1 MAGTATSGGLRPD
14 TRSGRALVRRPG
26 PMLAAGLVT
35 HMDRTPVDVDLAL
48 EQWHGYVAAFERN
61 GWPTL
66 EAEPADTCPDA
77 PFVEDT
83 MVIVGDLAVVTRPG
97 VPQRQPETEGVTR
110 TMRDLGYQVRTII
123 APGTLDGGDVL
134 KLGRTWFVGVGGRT
148 NTAGLTQLVAATA
161 DRGISV
167 VAVPISG
174 VLHLKTAVTALPDG
188 TLLANIA
195 ALGRPDVLPPL
206 TPAPDRGP
214 WRMILLGPDRALLS
228 ASAPRTADLLVR
240 RGVTP
245 VIVDISEFEKLE
257 SSVTCL
263 SVRLRE

>member
-1 MAGTATSGGLRPD
+1 MVSRATRAQLRPD

-35 HMDRTPVDVDLAL
+35 HVDRTPVDVDLAL
-48 EQWHGYVAAFERN
+48 DQWHGYVAAFESN
-61 GWPTL
+61 GWPTQ

-77 PFVEDT
+77 PFIEDT
-83 MVIVGDLAVVTRPG
+83 MVVVGDLAVITRPG

-110 TMRDLGYQVRTII
+110 TMRELGYQVRTITG
-123 APGTLDGGDVL
+123 PGTLDGGDVL
-134 KLGRTWFVGVGGRT
+134 KLGRAWFVGVGGRT
-148 NTAGLTQLVAATA
+148 NTAGVTQLAALTA

-167 VAVPISG
+167 VTVPISG

-188 TLLANIA
+188 TLLANMA

-206 TPAPDRGP
+206 TPAPDHGP

-228 ASAPRTADLLVR
+228 ASAPWTADLLVR

-257 SSVTCL
+257 SSVSCL